1 MHPSEG
7 RSQPDLL
14 MQNESEKIKARVH
27 VPQAIQFCL
36 CLACSVTS
44 VTSKQQP
51 GWLVRS
57 ASPYQPYTFTVS
69 ATLAPLL
76 SLLTPPPQ
84 TPPCSLLHLAVKLR
98 TMAARDFFLVEG
110 EGKILS
116 SVALQ
121 FPGCL
126 SPVLHHSRLNSP
138 ASHRTFTAEQ
148 SHSPWACFGPLKH
161 PAVLELTGT
170 SAFCQDSP
178 AQKTL
183 PG

>member
-7 RSQPDLL
+7 GSQPDLL
-14 MQNESEKIKARVH
+14 MQNEREKIKARVH

-36 CLACSVTS
+36 CLACSITN

-76 SLLTPPPQ
+76 SLLTLPPH
-84 TPPCSLLHLAVKLR
+84 TPPCSLLHLAVKL
-98 TMAARDFFLVEG
+98 MDHGCKGFYFLVEG

-121 FPGCL
+121 FPGSL

-138 ASHRTFTAEQ
+138 AFCIRTRLDSVQSQDIHSRAEPQPTCLLWTAE
-148 SHSPWACFGPLKH
+148 
-161 PAVLELTGT
+161 T
-170 SAFCQDSP
+170 SSCP
-178 AQKTL
+178 
-183 PG
+183 